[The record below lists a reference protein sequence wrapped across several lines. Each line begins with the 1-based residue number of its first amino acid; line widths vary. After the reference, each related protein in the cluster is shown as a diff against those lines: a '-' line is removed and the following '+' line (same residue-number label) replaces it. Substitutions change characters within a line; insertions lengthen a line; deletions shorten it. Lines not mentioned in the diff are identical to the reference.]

1 MVVSMTARFDDHT
14 DESTPLESA
23 SHEPADL
30 DARTEIRC
38 YRCDRAIETDHW
50 ICLTTRPGPDATN
63 HYEATSRPCCPDCVA
78 AIGLLEFAADPGS
91 GSGAGSAGSD

>member
-1 MVVSMTARFDDHT
+1 MTARFDEHA

-30 DARTEIRC
+30 DVRTETRC
-38 YRCDRAIETDHW
+38 YRCDRILKTDHW
-50 ICLTTRPGPDATN
+50 ICLTTRPGPDATA
-63 HYEATSRPCCPDCVA
+63 HYEATSRVWCPDCVA

-91 GSGAGSAGSD
+91 RSGSGSGSTGSG